1 MTEDVNDVRV
11 RSRVSLREDKK
22 SGGTKEE
29 EECERARGL
38 RKSRKEKRIVAA
50 DERQGGKKGE

>member
-1 MTEDVNDVRV
+1 M

-50 DERQGGKKGE
+50 DEGQGGKKGE